1 MSSFMHSNNEQILLK
16 PQSENISY
24 VYSICLYIRPALI
37 QQTHPHINVHIL
49 LTNKYMMIIYDVYPT
64 INVCLYNS
72 IYTTTLD
79 LSTSRP
85 EHRPKKHRELN
96 KSKQKQLAVPDSMEH
111 RICSLLYARLE
122 LTSMAILKV
131 RLPKFIYLSPW
142 LLRI

>member
-16 PQSENISY
+16 PQSEKIFY

-37 QQTHPHINVHIL
+37 QQTLPHINVHIL

-64 INVCLYNS
+64 INVYLYNS
-72 IYTTTLD
+72 IYTTTFA
-79 LSTSRP
+79 LSKSRP
-85 EHRPKKHRELN
+85 EHRPKKHHELN